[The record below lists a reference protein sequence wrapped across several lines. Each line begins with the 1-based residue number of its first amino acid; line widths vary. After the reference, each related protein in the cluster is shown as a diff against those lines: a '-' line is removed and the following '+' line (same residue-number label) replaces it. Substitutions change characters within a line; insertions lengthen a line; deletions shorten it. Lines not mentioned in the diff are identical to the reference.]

1 MTSARASAED
11 PGSPG
16 RMRAA
21 GRLERPPRPL
31 AEAERGRAV
40 LFLGILALRWVTL
53 GLMTLMAVITGDL
66 QRPLLAGV
74 AIAVTTA
81 WTVWLTV
88 SRPRGTAPVL
98 ATDLIVAVGLILVS
112 GVVVAQGQVVGAH
125 PFFAS
130 AYPVA
135 AAVFWGATAGFRAG
149 LASGA
154 VLGVSLVAAHFV
166 SGIDVLN
173 ETTPQLLSV
182 ASGALNFVL
191 AGGAVGLVAQL
202 LDRSAAELRRAGEET
217 MRARER
223 AARLSE
229 RESLARS
236 EEHTSELQSRRDLV
250 CRLLLEKKKK
260 KICVL
265 FIEKK
270 KKKIIKID

>member
-1 MTSARASAED
+1 MTSARAPAED

-16 RMRAA
+16 RIRAA
-21 GRLERPPRPL
+21 AQPERTPRPRPL
-31 AEAERGRAV
+31 AEAERARAV
-40 LFLGILALRWVTL
+40 LSLGILALRWVTL
-53 GLMTLMAVITGDL
+53 ALMTLMAVINGHP
-66 QRPLLAGV
+66 QRPLLAGA

-98 ATDLIVAVGLILVS
+98 ATDLILAVGLILVS
-112 GVVVAQGQVVGAH
+112 GLVVAPGQVVGSR

-149 LASGA
+149 LAAGA
-154 VLGVSLVAAHFV
+154 VLGVSLVATHFV
-166 SGIDVLN
+166 SGIDVLDQ
-173 ETTPQLLSV
+173 TTPQLLSV

-229 RESLARS
+229 RESLARQIHDS
-236 EEHTSELQSRRDLV
+236 VLQSLAMVHKRGRELA
-250 CRLLLEKKKK
+250 
-260 KICVL
+260 
-265 FIEKK
+265 
-270 KKKIIKID
+270 

>member
-1 MTSARASAED
+1 MTSTRAPAED

-16 RMRAA
+16 RVRAA
-21 GRLERPPRPL
+21 GQLERTRPL
-31 AEAERGRAV
+31 AEAERARAV
-40 LFLGILALRWVTL
+40 LSLGILALRWVTL
-53 GLMTLMAVITGDL
+53 ALMTLMAVITGDL

-125 PFFAS
+125 
-130 AYPVA
+130 PVA

-217 MRARER
+217 
-223 AARLSE
+223 
-229 RESLARS
+229 
-236 EEHTSELQSRRDLV
+236 
-250 CRLLLEKKKK
+250 
-260 KICVL
+260 
-265 FIEKK
+265 
-270 KKKIIKID
+270 